1 MTQSL
6 SLWLFSYAFVWGLLW
21 FLVLPLRAG
30 FEKPS
35 RAKGAKK
42 NVTKKNVDGE
52 AGYDSARVLWR
63 KALVVSLLAI
73 LLTTLL
79 WVALARLI

>member
-1 MTQSL
+1 MTKSF

-21 FLVLPLRAG
+21 FLVLPLRVG
-30 FEKPS
+30 FAKPS

-42 NVTKKNVDGE
+42 NVAKKN
-52 AGYDSARVLWR
+52 AGSDISARVLWR
-63 KALVVSLLAI
+63 KALVVSLLAV

>member
-1 MTQSL
+1 MTKSF

-21 FLVLPLRAG
+21 FLVLPLRVG
-30 FEKPS
+30 FAKPS

-42 NVTKKNVDGE
+42 NVGIDI
-52 AGYDSARVLWR
+52 SARVLWR
-63 KALVVSLLAI
+63 KALVVSLLAV